1 MNIVE
6 VIPIAK
12 GVHRETLSYFTGK
25 DIEPGCL
32 VTVAL
37 RGKSVPALV
46 YSVKKAALSKSDI
59 KTSPFKLKKID
70 SIRAGKFISPNFIR
84 AALKTA
90 QYFASGIGPV
100 LRTLIPKAL
109 DNWTPKES
117 YEEITPKNS
126 SPMKTVRE
134 KLLVQADEEER
145 FSTYK
150 SIIREEFARKKS
162 VFLCLPEIFE
172 VEKYVKSIEKG
183 IQEYTFV
190 LHGGLG
196 VKEIISR
203 WNKIMS
209 EKHPIL
215 IIGTGL
221 FMSIQRNDLGT
232 IILDRESSQSYKTRT
247 RPFIDIRKFS
257 EFLAEEIGVRLIFGD
272 MALRAETIFRKE
284 KGEFAE
290 FSPLKFRSLVTAS
303 SKVIDMKKPEGEYR
317 VLHDEI
323 KGLIRES
330 KEKSEHAFVF
340 ANRRGASS
348 LTVCSDCGNIQSCDR
363 CKAPLVLHKKEGVNS
378 FICHKCGDKYEAKD
392 RCNVCGGSKFKMLGI
407 GIEQVVE
414 EIEKLSPN
422 IKIFRLDSDTA
433 KTAKKCVEIVE
444 KFYASPG
451 SVLAGTAK
459 AIVYLDKKV
468 ENVAIVAVDGMLAI
482 PDFRMNERIFNMLLR
497 LRARTSKNFFIQTR
511 KSDNK
516 IFEYAA
522 KGDLVNFYREEI
534 ADRQLLG
541 YPPISILI
549 KISLRGK
556 IHVLKKETEKL
567 AETLKEW
574 SPEIFPA
581 FIPIIKGLHRANIL
595 LKLPY
600 EKWIDRKLLDVLLS
614 LPPQIEVRVD
624 PEDIL

>member
-1 MNIVE
+1 MMYVVE

-25 DIEPGCL
+25 DVLPGCL
-32 VTVAL
+32 VTVTL

-46 YSVKKAALSKSDI
+46 ISVKKALLSKGDI
-59 KTSPFKLKKID
+59 KTSSFKLKKID
-70 SIRAGKFISPNFIR
+70 GIRADKFISAGFVK
-84 AALKTA
+84 AAEKTA
-90 QYFASGIGPV
+90 EYFASGIGGV

-109 DNWTPKES
+109 DGWTLKIHE
-117 YEEITPKNS
+117 EEIAKP
-126 SPMKTVRE
+126 PPGIKTIKE

-150 SIIREEFARKKS
+150 SIIREEFAQKKS

-172 VEKYVKSIEKG
+172 IEKYVKLIEKG

-196 VKEIISR
+196 AKEIISR
-203 WNKIMS
+203 WNKILE
-209 EKHPIL
+209 EKHPVL

-232 IILDRESSQSYKTRT
+232 IVLDRESSQSYKTLT

-257 EFLAEEIGVRLIFGD
+257 EFLAEETGVRLIFGD

-290 FSPLKFRSLVTAS
+290 FSPLKFRSLGTAA
-303 SKVIDMKKPEGEYR
+303 SKVIDMKKPDGGYQ
-317 VLHDEI
+317 VIHNEI
-323 KGLIRES
+323 KELIRES
-330 KEKSEHAFVF
+330 KEKSEHLFVLV
-340 ANRRGASS
+340 NRRGASS
-348 LTVCSDCGNIQSCDR
+348 LTVCSDCGNIQSCNR

-378 FICHKCGDKYEAKD
+378 FICHKCGNKYEARD
-392 RCNVCGGSKFKMLGI
+392 RCSVCRGSKFKMLGI
-407 GIEQVVE
+407 GIEQIIE
-414 EIEKLSPN
+414 EIEKLSPD
-422 IKIFRLDSDTA
+422 IRIFRLDSDTA
-433 KTAKKCVEIVE
+433 KTHKKCSQIVE
-444 KFYASPG
+444 KFYAWPG
-451 SVLAGTAK
+451 SVLVGTAK

-497 LRARTSKNFFIQTR
+497 LRRLASKNFFIQTR

-541 YPPISILI
+541 YPPISLLI

-556 IHVLKKETEKL
+556 IHVLKKEVENL
-567 AETLKEW
+567 AEILKEW
-574 SPEIFPA
+574 SPETFPA
-581 FIPIIKGLHRANIL
+581 FIPMVKGLYRMNIL

-600 EKWIDRKLLDVLLS
+600 EKWVDRKLLDVLLS
-614 LPPQIEVRVD
+614 LPPQVEIKVD